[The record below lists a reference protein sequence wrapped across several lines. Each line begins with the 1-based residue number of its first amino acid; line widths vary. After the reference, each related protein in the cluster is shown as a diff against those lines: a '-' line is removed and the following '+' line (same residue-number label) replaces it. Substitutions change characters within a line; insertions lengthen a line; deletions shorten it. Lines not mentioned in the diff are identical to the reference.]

1 MVLHIADFH
10 SFLWWTNLL
19 YAKFSLPIHPLM
31 DILVCLHVLAVVNN
45 ATVKIRVHLSQLVFL
60 FSLDKYPVVELPDHV
75 VVLFLVA

>member
-1 MVLHIADFH
+1 
-10 SFLWWTNLL
+10 
-19 YAKFSLPIHPLM
+19 M
-31 DILVCLHVLAVVNN
+31 DILVCFHVLAVVNN